1 MSRILVTGGAGFIGS
16 HVADALIRRGH
27 EVTVLDDLSGGYR
40 DNVPPAAA
48 FVHGSIVDA
57 PLVDRLCHEQ
67 RFTRD
72 LSPGRLCG

>member
-40 DNVPPAAA
+40 DNVPAAAA

-57 PLVDRLCHEQ
+57 PLVDRICAER
-67 RFTRD
+67 RF
-72 LSPGRLCG
+72 SSI